1 MKTSRQ
7 SLPRSSRLRPV
18 DKRKLVL
25 HYIGRSL
32 RACLLVLLSSHCLVL
47 SRSKHDSGGH
57 TLSLYSPLV
66 KDPAGSSPPG
76 KVRRCNIHAVVLGD
90 GSYPL
95 PARPDQRALP
105 FSPKHRWRGRAA
117 HPFFL
122 AAVVWADPASHRP
135 PSDIPATLRYN
146 FLRNRPCSTSRAPD
160 VTAFVSF
167 TISQPPS

>member
-7 SLPRSSRLRPV
+7 SLRRSSQLRPV

-57 TLSLYSPLV
+57 SLSLLTAGHRSS
-66 KDPAGSSPPG
+66 GSSPPG
-76 KVRRCNIHAVVLGD
+76 KVRRCNVHAVVLGD
-90 GSYPL
+90 SSYPL
-95 PARPDQRALP
+95 PAHPDQRALP
-105 FSPKHRWRGRAA
+105 FSPKHRWRGRAS

-122 AAVVWADPASHRP
+122 AAVVWADPASRRP
-135 PSDIPATLRYN
+135 PSDIPVAIRYN

-160 VTAFVSF
+160 VPAFLSF
-167 TISQPPS
+167 TISQAPS